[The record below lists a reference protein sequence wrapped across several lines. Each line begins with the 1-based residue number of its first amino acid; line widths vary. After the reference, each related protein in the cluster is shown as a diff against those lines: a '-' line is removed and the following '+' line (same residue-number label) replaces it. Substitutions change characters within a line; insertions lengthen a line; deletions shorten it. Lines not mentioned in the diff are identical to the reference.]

1 MVINML
7 EWYGEG
13 GIRFRS
19 PAPPLPHSYSCVL
32 AASSLPT
39 KMDHGKR
46 PREESPEAGGP
57 PPRLQA
63 YLHEQG

>member
-1 MVINML
+1 MVINIL

-19 PAPPLPHSYSCVL
+19 PAPPLPHSYSYVL

-39 KMDHGKR
+39 EMYRGKH
-46 PREESPEAGGP
+46 PREESPEDGGP
-57 PPRLQA
+57 PPRL
-63 YLHEQG
+63 